1 MGEAAKE
8 LRRLGR
14 YSLLKKIATGGMGE
28 VHLARLDSVQ
38 GVEKLFA
45 IKLLLPQFAEEQ
57 SVVDMFITEARI
69 AARIAHSNVCQVF
82 ELGLEQDE
90 LFICMEYLRGVP
102 ATSILKTHKPLNP
115 VDMRISVAI
124 VKQAAAGLQFA
135 HDLKDENGESLGVVH
150 RDISPGNIFI
160 TSGGT
165 AKVLDFGVVKAKD
178 SSHKTKT
185 GALKGKFGY
194 MSPEQIMAE
203 PLDSRSDIF
212 SLGIVLFEL
221 LTNRRLFTRESEY
234 GTLKAIT
241 ETPIP
246 TLESFRP
253 DLPKELGAVL
263 AKALSRDLNHRY
275 TSMRAFSEALTEAMK
290 PYGGIADAAEIGD
303 YIQSKFTFQLGE
315 TDTMLQEIR
324 RHATPAPRPLIVA
337 KSTKKKVV
345 TEKTQVLAEGI
356 SSPGFTSEPQ
366 GESSQ
371 TFDGEVSETTDNSP
385 ALHLGAR
392 ERGGSGAMA
401 WAVGI
406 VGLAAVALLAVLLL
420 QKNDPAP
427 VAAGI
432 VYEGQLSPE
441 TDDHNANHNAN
452 KTAAAPERAPDAQP
466 QAAPDAGAIAVKPAA
481 DDGGEKHVAK
491 AHRCESKSSAEA
503 RNRCYVTAEGRK
515 LTKCLR
521 DHAAEVSGTPQMT
534 LSFDLN
540 ARGKVVGVSVSPPQ
554 FASTT
559 LGSCVKSVAQK
570 IRFGPQQGTVR
581 FRIPLKINQK

>member
-1 MGEAAKE
+1 MVEAVQE

-14 YSLLKKIATGGMGE
+14 YSLLKKIAMGGMGE
-28 VHLARLDSVQ
+28 VYLARLDSVQ
-38 GVEKLFA
+38 GVERLVA

-57 SVVDMFITEARI
+57 SVVEMFITEARI
-69 AARIAHSNVCQVF
+69 AAQIAHSNVCQVF
-82 ELGLEQDE
+82 ELGMEQDE

-102 ATSILKTHKPLNP
+102 ATSILKTHKPANP
-115 VDMRISVAI
+115 VDTRISVAI

-241 ETPIP
+241 ESPIP

-253 DLPKELGAVL
+253 DLPPELGAVL
-263 AKALSRDLNHRY
+263 ARALSRDLDYRY
-275 TSMRAFSEALTEAMK
+275 ATMRAFGEALSEAMR

-303 YIQSKFTFQLGE
+303 YVSDKFSAQLGE
-315 TDTMLQEIR
+315 VDTMLQEFR
-324 RHATPAPRPLIVA
+324 RGTTPLPAPLRVGLASVDA
-337 KSTKKKVV
+337 DS
-345 TEKTQVLAEGI
+345 EAATQVVSEGI
-356 SSPGFTSEPQ
+356 SSPGFASEPKPA
-366 GESSQ
+366 EA
-371 TFDGEVSETTDNSP
+371 SEPTLNAP
-385 ALHLGAR
+385 ALPYEPPGR
-392 ERGGSGAMA
+392 RSNAMA
-401 WAVGI
+401 WAVGV
-406 VGLAAVALLAVLLL
+406 VGLAVVALLALLLL
-420 QKNDPAP
+420 QKNDPPP

-432 VYEGQLSPE
+432 VFEGQLEPDSKPVIVP
-441 TDDHNANHNAN
+441 TPVQP
-452 KTAAAPERAPDAQP
+452 AAVLDAQVP
-466 QAAPDAGAIAVKPAA
+466 AVSDAGSGIDNGTKPASK
-481 DDGGEKHVAK
+481 GN
-491 AHRCESKSSAEA
+491 RCDSKSSAEA
-503 RNRCYVTAEGRK
+503 RNRCYVAAEGRK

-534 LSFDLN
+534 LGFELSAQGSVID
-540 ARGKVVGVSVSPPQ
+540 VSVSPPQ

-559 LGSCVKSVAQK
+559 LGSCVKSVAKK
-570 IRFGPQQGTVR
+570 IRFGKQKR
-581 FRIPLKINQK
+581 AMHFRIPLKINQK

>member
-57 SVVDMFITEARI
+57 SVVDMFVTEARI

-82 ELGLEQDE
+82 ELGMEQDE

-115 VDMRISVAI
+115 VDTRISVAI

-135 HDLKDENGESLGVVH
+135 HDLRDENGESLGVVH
-150 RDISPGNIFI
+150 RDVSPGNIFI

-221 LTNRRLFTRESEY
+221 LTNRRLFTRDSEY

-241 ETPIP
+241 ESPIP

-253 DLPKELGAVL
+253 DLPPELGAVL
-263 AKALSRDLNHRY
+263 AKALSRDLDGRY
-275 TSMRAFSEALTEAMK
+275 PTMRAFSEALTEAMK
-290 PYGGIADAAEIGD
+290 PHGGIADAAEIGD
-303 YIQSKFTFQLGE
+303 YISSKFTFQLGE
-315 TDTMLQEIR
+315 IDRMLQEIR
-324 RHATPAPRPLIVA
+324 RGTTPPPPLEVGSDINA
-337 KSTKKKVV
+337 DLETR
-345 TEKTQVLAEGI
+345 VLDEGI
-356 SSPGFTSEPQ
+356 SSPGFAAEPNA
-366 GESSQ
+366 ESSSGLHAG
-371 TFDGEVSETTDNSP
+371 DVSETTDAS
-385 ALHLGAR
+385 ALLLSSHR
-392 ERGGSGAMA
+392 RSSAMA

-406 VGLAAVALLAVLLL
+406 VGLAIVGLLGVLLL
-420 QKNDPAP
+420 RKPEPAP

-432 VYEGQLSPE
+432 VYEGQLSPDSE
-441 TDDHNANHNAN
+441 EAEATT
-452 KTAAAPERAPDAQP
+452 TAAGAIGGDAQSVVP
-466 QAAPDAGAIAVKPAA
+466 PDAGATAAEASTDARAKPAS
-481 DDGGEKHVAK
+481 K
-491 AHRCESKSSAEA
+491 AHRCESKSSVEA
-503 RNRCYVTAEGRK
+503 KNRCYVAAEGRK

-521 DHAAEVSGTPQMT
+521 EHAAEVSGTPQMT

-540 ARGKVVGVSVSPPQ
+540 ARGNVVGVTVSPPQ

-570 IRFGPQQGTVR
+570 IRFGPQNGAIR

>member
-1 MGEAAKE
+1 
-8 LRRLGR
+8 
-14 YSLLKKIATGGMGE
+14 
-28 VHLARLDSVQ
+28 
-38 GVEKLFA
+38 
-45 IKLLLPQFAEEQ
+45 
-57 SVVDMFITEARI
+57 
-69 AARIAHSNVCQVF
+69 VF

-150 RDISPGNIFI
+150 RDVSPGNIFI

-253 DLPKELGAVL
+253 DLPKELGVVL
-263 AKALSRDLNHRY
+263 AKALSRDLEHRY

-315 TDTMLQEIR
+315 TDTMLQDIR
-324 RHATPAPRPLIVA
+324 RHSTPAPPPLIVA
-337 KSTKKKVV
+337 KNTNGE
-345 TEKTQVLAEGI
+345 TDPEAKTQILAEGI

-371 TFDGEVSETTDNSP
+371 TFDGEVSGTTGDSAP
-385 ALHLGAR
+385 HLSAR

-441 TDDHNANHNAN
+441 TDDRDPNRNAAV
-452 KTAAAPERAPDAQP
+452 PDRAPDAQ
-466 QAAPDAGAIAVKPAA
+466 AVLDAGAIAVKPAA
-481 DDGGEKHVAK
+481 KDGGEKKAAK

-503 RNRCYVTAEGRK
+503 RNRCYVAAEGRK
-515 LTKCLR
+515 LTTCLR
-521 DHAAEVSGTPQMT
+521 DHAAEVSGSPEMT

-559 LGSCVKSVAQK
+559 LGTCVKSVAQK
-570 IRFGPQQGTVR
+570 IRFGPQRGEVR